1 MNSNMKGLKEM
12 SNGRKVSLIGSRAMA
27 LALVMLGIAS
37 CKNKDAASEL
47 EAAKGEYVTEKNYVD
62 TMVLR
67 NTSFNLEIV
76 SNGNLRAVKKADMV
90 FNNSGMIAKVYK
102 KNGDNVRKGDT
113 IVALDRTLLKMKLN
127 QAQISMEKATLDFS
141 DNLLGFGYGK
151 DTANIPDD
159 IVRIA
164 QIRSGY
170 LNAKHDLATAKMDLA
185 NAAIVAPFSG
195 VVANCTVKPYEQSK
209 DVVCSIID
217 NSTFDVE
224 FNLLESELNY
234 VKPGQGVKVVPYI
247 DANSTYSGT
256 VKEVNPMVDD
266 KGQVRV
272 VASIVNKGGKL
283 IEGMNVKIFIESKSH
298 NKLVV
303 PKSSVVVRD
312 GYDVLFTYN
321 EGSSKAEWV
330 YVDILESNSTQHVVR
345 GNEQKNA
352 ELNPGAIVITSG
364 NLNLAEGSR
373 VEIKR

>member
-1 MNSNMKGLKEM
+1 M

-185 NAAIVAPFSG
+185 NAAIVAP
-195 VVANCTVKPYEQSK
+195 
-209 DVVCSIID
+209 
-217 NSTFDVE
+217 
-224 FNLLESELNY
+224 
-234 VKPGQGVKVVPYI
+234 
-247 DANSTYSGT
+247 
-256 VKEVNPMVDD
+256 
-266 KGQVRV
+266 
-272 VASIVNKGGKL
+272 
-283 IEGMNVKIFIESKSH
+283 
-298 NKLVV
+298 LVV
-303 PKSSVVVRD
+303 
-312 GYDVLFTYN
+312 
-321 EGSSKAEWV
+321 
-330 YVDILESNSTQHVVR
+330 
-345 GNEQKNA
+345 
-352 ELNPGAIVITSG
+352 
-364 NLNLAEGSR
+364 
-373 VEIKR
+373 